1 LIRFLIRLFLFLFV
15 ISLSILIYK
24 KNYLF
29 TKLDNVILTFSVYTG
44 NVLKEVYV
52 SGRINENK
60 SNITEALNVKIGD
73 SLFNI
78 NLNEIRNNLN
88 KLSWVQDSKIYI
100 LPLGKLEIEIFEYIP
115 FGKYI
120 DKKKK
125 YFLINNDGIKFK
137 EIGLNEYS
145 SLFKLRG
152 EGALLKINELSLI
165 INKLKSFNLEVI
177 DIERI
182 DSRRWNIYLK
192 KGYFIKLPHLD
203 SINSL
208 DALYELDSNIK
219 YDNLIFIDLR
229 IKNRISVKYKNID

>member
-1 LIRFLIRLFLFLFV
+1 MIRFLTRLFLFLFF

-24 KNYLF
+24 KNYLI
-29 TKLDNVILTFSVYTG
+29 TKLDNTILTFSDYTG
-44 NVLKEVYV
+44 NVLKEVYL

-60 SNITEALNVKIGD
+60 SNITAALNIKIGD

-78 NLNEIRNNLN
+78 NLNEIRNSLN
-88 KLSWVQDSKIYI
+88 ELSWVKDSIIYI
-100 LPLGKLEIEIFEYIP
+100 LPLGILEIEIFEYIP

-120 DKKKK
+120 DKNEK
-125 YFLINNDGIKFK
+125 YFLININGIKFK
-137 EIGLNEYS
+137 EIGFNEFS

-165 INKLKSFNLEVI
+165 MNKLKSFNLEVI
-177 DIERI
+177 DVERI
-182 DSRRWNIYLK
+182 DSRRWDIYLK
-192 KGYFIKLPHLD
+192 KGYFIKLPHQD

-208 DALYELDSNIK
+208 DALYDLDNNIK

-229 IKNRISVKYKNID
+229 IKNRISIKYKHID

>member
-1 LIRFLIRLFLFLFV
+1 M
-15 ISLSILIYK
+15 LIYKPKHHIHIILK
-24 KNYLF
+24 KNYLV
-29 TKLDNVILTFSVYTG
+29 TKLENVILTFSDYTG

-60 SNITEALNVKIGD
+60 NNITEALNVKIGD

-88 KLSWVQDSKIYI
+88 KLSWVKNSKIYI
-100 LPLGKLEIEIFEYIP
+100 LPSGILEIEIFEYIP
-115 FGKYI
+115 YATYI
-120 DKKKK
+120 DKNEKH
-125 YFLINNDGIKFK
+125 YLINNDGIKFK
-137 EIGLNEYS
+137 EIGLNEFS

-165 INKLKSFNLEVI
+165 INKLKSFNLEVV
-177 DIERI
+177 DVERI

-192 KGYFIKLPHLD
+192 KGYYIKLPHLD

-208 DALYELDSNIK
+208 DALYELDNNIK
-219 YDNLIFIDLR
+219 YNDLIFIDLR
-229 IKNRISVKYKNID
+229 IKNRISIKYKHID

>member
-1 LIRFLIRLFLFLFV
+1 MIRFLTRLFLFLFI

-24 KNYLF
+24 KNYLI
-29 TKLDNVILTFSVYTG
+29 TKLDNVILTFSDYTG

-60 SNITEALNVKIGD
+60 RNITEALNVKIGD
-73 SLFNI
+73 SLFHI

-88 KLSWVQDSKIYI
+88 KLSWVEDSKIYI
-100 LPLGKLEIEIFEYIP
+100 LPLGILEIEIFEYIP

-120 DKKKK
+120 DKKEK

-137 EIGLNEYS
+137 EIGLNEFS

-165 INKLKSFNLEVI
+165 INKLKSFNLEVM

-203 SINSL
+203 SIN
-208 DALYELDSNIK
+208 
-219 YDNLIFIDLR
+219 
-229 IKNRISVKYKNID
+229 

>member
-1 LIRFLIRLFLFLFV
+1 LIRFLTRLFLFLFF

-24 KNYLF
+24 KNYLI
-29 TKLDNVILTFSVYTG
+29 TKLDNTILIFSDYTG

-60 SNITEALNVKIGD
+60 SNITKALNIKIGD
-73 SLFNI
+73 SLLNI
-78 NLNEIRNNLN
+78 NLNEIRNSLN
-88 KLSWVQDSKIYI
+88 ELSWVKDSIIYI
-100 LPLGKLEIEIFEYIP
+100 LPLGILEIEIFEYIP

-120 DKKKK
+120 DKNEK
-125 YFLINNDGIKFK
+125 YFLINNNGIKFK
-137 EIGLNEYS
+137 EIGFNEFS

-165 INKLKSFNLEVI
+165 MNKLKSFNLEVI
-177 DIERI
+177 DVERI
-182 DSRRWNIYLK
+182 DSRRWNIYLQ

-203 SINSL
+203 PINSL
-208 DALYELDSNIK
+208 DALYELDNNIK

-229 IKNRISVKYKNID
+229 IKNRISIKYKNID